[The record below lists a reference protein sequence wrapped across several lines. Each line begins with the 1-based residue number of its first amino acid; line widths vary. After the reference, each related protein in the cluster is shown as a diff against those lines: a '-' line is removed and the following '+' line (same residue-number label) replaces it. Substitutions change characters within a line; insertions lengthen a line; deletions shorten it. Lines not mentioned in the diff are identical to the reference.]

1 MKATLAIGAAAGYLL
16 AISLSTTAN
25 AAIVYVT
32 YTGTVTAGTD
42 PGGMFGQSGSLSGQ
56 PYEVLYVFDT
66 GSYPDNNPTHNFIFG
81 GTAFGNPSPLVGAA
95 VLTVGGVSIEIGGNK
110 VGEIAGTN
118 NGPNAFSQ
126 QLHRANDLNGSAVE
140 NSIWNFSSG
149 GLPATITT
157 PFVYHVT
164 SSDAGNSDFSAFG
177 ASGNLSVTTLVVSM
191 DPPSAVPLHSSWP
204 LTILGFA
211 GVGYMAYR
219 RKLKTTL
226 MTAGITTHEVR
237 R

>member
-1 MKATLAIGAAAGYLL
+1 MKARLAIGVAAGFLL
-16 AISLSTTAN
+16 AISHSIPAK
-25 AAIVYVT
+25 AAVVYVT
-32 YTGTVTAGTD
+32 YTGTVTRGTD
-42 PGGMFGQSGSLSGQ
+42 PGGVFGQSGSLNGQ

-95 VLTVGGVSIEIGGNK
+95 VLTVGGVSIKIEGNK
-110 VGEIAGTN
+110 VGEIVGTN
-118 NGPNAFSQ
+118 NGPNAFSE
-126 QLHRANDLNGSAVE
+126 QLHMANDLNGSAVE
-140 NSIWNFSSG
+140 NSIFNYSG

-164 SSDAGNSDFSAFG
+164 SSDGGSSDFSAFG
-177 ASGNLSVTTLVVSM
+177 ASGNLSVMTLVVSL
-191 DPPSAVPLHSSWP
+191 DPRISAVPLHSSWP

-219 RKLKTTL
+219 RKLKPPVL
-226 MTAGITTHEVR
+226 AV
-237 R
+237 